1 MNAFLQWMGGDDSDR
16 GARRLGIALGF
27 GALALVLIG
36 WTAYSPAQS
45 TALTEIAHEGSSER
59 IVEVPALFAQAD
71 GEQIYSSRCSTC
83 HQASGKGVPGVFPP
97 LNGTKWVTEDKG
109 RLVLI
114 ILHGLSGS
122 IEVKGQT
129 YSGSMP
135 PWGSFLS
142 NEEVAQVATYIR
154 QNFGNEASE
163 VTADEVETVRSEFSD
178 RKKPWTA
185 EELSEHAGLLESEG
199 DSKGGDSKG
208 GDAEGDDETSEG
220 SESESS
226 DSDKESSDSEG

>member
-1 MNAFLQWMGGDDSDR
+1 MNAFLEWMGADDSGR
-16 GARRLGIALGF
+16 GMRRLGMTFGF
-27 GALALVLIG
+27 AVLALAVIG
-36 WTAYSPAQS
+36 WTAYPPAQS
-45 TALTEIAHEGSSER
+45 AELTQATHER
-59 IVEVPALFAQAD
+59 PPVRTVEVPAAFAQAD

-97 LNGTKWVTEDKG
+97 LNGTEWVTEEKG

-122 IEVKGQT
+122 IDVKGQT

-142 NEEVAQVATYIR
+142 DEEVAQVATYVR

-163 VTADEVETVRSEFSD
+163 VTAEEVATVRSEFSD
-178 RKKPWTA
+178 RSQPWTA
-185 EELSEHAGLLESEG
+185 EELNEHAGLLESEG
-199 DSKGGDSKG
+199 DSEVGGGS
-208 GDAEGDDETSEG
+208 SEG
-220 SESESS
+220 SESESA
-226 DSDKESSDSEG
+226 DSEG

>member
-1 MNAFLQWMGGDDSDR
+1 MNAILDWLGVDDSDR
-16 GARRLGIALGF
+16 GARRLGVVLGF
-27 GALALVLIG
+27 SALALVLIG
-36 WTAYSPAQS
+36 WTAYPPAQS
-45 TALTEIAHEGSSER
+45 PELTETTHERSSVR
-59 IVEVPALFAQAD
+59 TVEVPAAFAQAD

-97 LNGTKWVTEDKG
+97 LNGTEWVTEEKG
-109 RLVLI
+109 RLVMI

-122 IEVKGQT
+122 IDVKGQT

-163 VTADEVETVRSEFSD
+163 VTAEEVETVRSEFSD
-178 RKKPWTA
+178 RSQPWTA
-185 EELSEHAGLLESEG
+185 EELDEHAGLLESEG
-199 DSKGGDSKG
+199 DSDGGDGG
-208 GDAEGDDETSEG
+208 GDGSSEG
-220 SESESS
+220 SASEAS
-226 DSDKESSDSEG
+226 DS